1 MLDAEYIDILTREL
15 AEPLGLDC
23 EFGFS
28 SEDIARYTNRYLLV
42 FDKEP
47 RDNFEAHLDSCPVC
61 LLRIIFLI
69 KIRNFLIV
77 NMGKDDVSHG
87 LYLKLFNEIVDKIAR
102 LTPVPYPEGWKED
115 RNNCCG
121 DITKIWLD
129 GGNKICL
136 KTSRISERSQI
147 TVVRIGSL
155 VIGIL
160 ETVGRKIFSPNSPC
174 VTIRYPDPVT
184 ATLIRILPPPQSPW
198 N

>member
-1 MLDAEYIDILTREL
+1 MLDAGYIGMLTREL
-15 AEPLGLDC
+15 AEPLGFDC
-23 EFGFS
+23 ESGFS
-28 SEDIARYTNRYLLV
+28 SEDVARYINRYLLV
-42 FDKEP
+42 LDKEP
-47 RDNFEAHLDSCPVC
+47 KDNFEAHLDSCPVC
-61 LLRIIFLI
+61 LLRIIFLN
-69 KIRNFLIV
+69 KIRNFLID
-77 NMGKDDVSHG
+77 NMGKGDVSRG
-87 LYLKLFNEIVDKIAR
+87 LYLKLSNEVVDKIAR

-129 GGNKICL
+129 RGNKICL
-136 KTSRISERSQI
+136 KTLKISERSQI

-184 ATLIRILPPPQSPW
+184 AIFIRVFS
-198 N
+198 